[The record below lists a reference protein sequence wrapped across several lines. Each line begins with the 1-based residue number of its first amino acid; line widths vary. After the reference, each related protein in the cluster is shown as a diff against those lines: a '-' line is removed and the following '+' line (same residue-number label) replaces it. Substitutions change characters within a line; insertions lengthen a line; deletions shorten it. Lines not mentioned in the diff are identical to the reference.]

1 MKDSLAWL
9 GKREKTFWIWLALAL
24 MSLWLFMAIALE
36 VVAGE
41 SFTLDEKILLSMRT
55 PGNPENP
62 IGPPWLE
69 QVGQDIT
76 ALGGNAVLSL
86 VSIWVMLFLCLINK
100 GRLALVV
107 LLATGGALLASLLL
121 KSGFD
126 RPRPDLVRHA
136 TMVYTSSFPSSHSML
151 AASAY
156 LTMGALLA
164 QAQRRRRVKAL
175 IIITSVLLTL
185 LIGISRIYLGVHWPT
200 DVVAGWV
207 AGAAWAAG
215 CAFLA
220 RRFIRQTVKPAEGR

>member
-9 GKREKTFWIWLALAL
+9 GKREKTFWIWLVLVS
-24 MSLWLFMAIALE
+24 MSLWLFMAIAVE
-36 VVAGE
+36 VVAGG
-41 SFTLDEKILLSMRT
+41 SFTLDERILLSMR
-55 PGNPENP
+55 NADNLNDLV
-62 IGPPWLE
+62 GPLWLK

-100 GRLALVV
+100 SRLALVV

-126 RPRPDLVRHA
+126 RPRPDLVQHA

-164 QAQRRRRVKAL
+164 QSQSRRRVKAL
-175 IIITSVLLTL
+175 IIISSVLLTL
-185 LIGISRIYLGVHWPT
+185 LIGISRIYLGVHWPS
-200 DVVAGWV
+200 DVLAGWA
-207 AGAAWAAG
+207 AGAVWAAG

-220 RRFIRQTVKPAEGR
+220 RRLIR